1 MRGKKKFEYD
11 KAYLKMD
18 KNVKEIRKNYEELK
32 EVSSEINTGNYGV
45 TANQEDLLV
54 FITLFHKEFNIF
66 PTIREMMSGQ
76 INGNQVIKKR
86 KYSNGI
92 SRMLLALEQRGRIR
106 RLKGY
111 TRAIELL

>member
-1 MRGKKKFEYD
+1 MREGSKKMNK
-11 KAYLKMD
+11 
-18 KNVKEIRKNYEELK
+18 
-32 EVSSEINTGNYGV
+32 GNYGV

-54 FITLFHKEFNIF
+54 FITLFHKEFNIY

-92 SRMLLALEQRGRIR
+92 SRMLLALEQRGRLR

-111 TRAIELL
+111 TRAMELL